1 MNHSTIATALRLT
14 ASHFSESFG
23 CKKVAKV
30 PVACDLTSLLAA
42 RIVSIIRRKIIVHIG
57 FMATAALTNSEPRI
71 IPLSEADEAELA
83 PLFEEQC
90 REWLSLLRWDY
101 SAPSRMIRDVLAE
114 SELLGFAA
122 SVEGQYAG
130 LGFYVVEGGRVS
142 IGDIYVS
149 KHWRGSG
156 IDGRIVEAMIEEIDR
171 LTRIRR
177 IESQCVQI
185 GNDSAGEMFQ
195 SLGFHQCDRRFMMT
209 HLKRAAEV
217 DPSFSHIEIRS
228 WEEDDFDEAARVIHS
243 SYRGSLD
250 ARVNSQYAREEGC
263 SETLSILT
271 GHIWCGDFLPEV
283 TRVAVSADTGQMVG
297 VLIAS
302 RIAEG
307 AGHISQISLRRAFQ
321 GLGIGRWMIESALVK
336 FSRCGIDAVSLAVT
350 AGNKGAVHLYESCGF
365 QTIHTFPVFYR
376 ERRRR
381 RAGG

>member
-1 MNHSTIATALRLT
+1 
-14 ASHFSESFG
+14 
-23 CKKVAKV
+23 
-30 PVACDLTSLLAA
+30 
-42 RIVSIIRRKIIVHIG
+42 
-57 FMATAALTNSEPRI
+57 MATAALTNPEPRI
-71 IPLSEADEAELA
+71 IPLSEAEAAELA

-90 REWLSLLRWDY
+90 VEWLSLLRWDY
-101 SAPSRMIRDVLAE
+101 SAPSRMIRDVLTE
-114 SELLGFAA
+114 SDLLGFAA
-122 SVEGQYAG
+122 CLDGQYAG
-130 LGFYVVEGGRVS
+130 LGFYVVEGNRVS

-149 KHWRGSG
+149 RQWRGVG
-156 IDGRIVEAMIEEIDR
+156 LDGRIVEAMIEEIDR

-185 GNDSAGEMFQ
+185 GNDSAGEMFL
-195 SLGFHQCDRRFMMT
+195 SLGFHKCDRRFMMV

-217 DPSFSHIEIRS
+217 DLKLSHIAIRS
-228 WEEDDFDEAARVIHS
+228 WEENDFDEAARVIHS

-250 ARVNSQYAREEGC
+250 ARINIQYGREEGC

-283 TRVAVSADTGQMVG
+283 TRVAVSADTGQMIG

-307 AGHISQISLRRAFQ
+307 AGHISQISLRRSFQ
-321 GLGIGRWMIESALVK
+321 GLGIGRRMIESALLE
-336 FSRCGIDAVSLAVT
+336 FSRRGIRDASLAVT
-350 AGNKGAVHLYESCGF
+350 ADNKGAVHLYESCGF

-381 RAGG
+381 RADD